1 MNISN
6 FLVTMAQTT
15 ENNQTNLFPFPFHVH
30 LIFSMISTLF
40 FFAMYNK
47 YHKPYQLLMGFAVP
61 ISLVIWLSESKSLFY
76 GVGIIELILL
86 FASFL
91 ITVILKIKNKKA
103 ETSMS
108 AASAVCE
115 DDSKKADSVLND
127 ETKNEEPSEDMQET
141 TKDEPAE
148 NTSEGNAE

>member
-1 MNISN
+1 
-6 FLVTMAQTT
+6 
-15 ENNQTNLFPFPFHVH
+15 
-30 LIFSMISTLF
+30 
-40 FFAMYNK
+40 
-47 YHKPYQLLMGFAVP
+47 
-61 ISLVIWLSESKSLFY
+61 
-76 GVGIIELILL
+76 
-86 FASFL
+86 
-91 ITVILKIKNKKA
+91 
-103 ETSMS
+103 MS

>member
-6 FLVTMAQTT
+6 FFVAMAQTT

-91 ITVILKIKNKKA
+91 ITIILKIKNKKA
-103 ETSMS
+103 KQRETQEKKGGRWWGGV
-108 AASAVCE
+108 VCF
-115 DDSKKADSVLND
+115 D
-127 ETKNEEPSEDMQET
+127 EGPRQPNFHMPSST
-141 TKDEPAE
+141 IGTFSRK
-148 NTSEGNAE
+148 